1 MSGSKLIQ
9 DTLWMGKEFLKLFYS
24 PISVAGGIIDAI
36 RGWRFSRS
44 WFRFWVNLPSIV
56 LLATVYM
63 ISGFSFFTREDSQ
76 IQLFSVE
83 DEKRCPTKILEAM
96 CNQMQEDDF
105 CKGIGLEIT
114 KRRDFKTTPI
124 SEPTLRYV
132 ELLCKRILS
141 IQSHNPVAHYRL
153 GMVYNVMGQGET
165 AFSEMT
171 DLANGK
177 FGEYPPANSWLVKE
191 LIKQKVAGKEVATKE
206 VLSNLE
212 IASKWKEVDY
222 RMVSFYSQLLEQS
235 RETAKAISVAR
246 RAAAINPELHL
257 EVARLFSRLG
267 YNEELRSAANTVE
280 EVFIKRLNVP
290 SEKESDRLAI
300 VEARRMANRLD
311 QAAELLLEGLKNS
324 SSPVFKRELSE
335 IQLLMFRK
343 SVFKTELGEDRADLS
358 LLLKAADTDP
368 LNPNISTEIAGLQRM
383 KIKGPEE
390 KGPEE
395 KELLKK
401 LVAVLRKQ
409 SDLGISSASA
419 HILIAEGL
427 FTDGNIKGA
436 IKNLEMA
443 LIREPNNIG
452 VMNNLALCL
461 VQESETNVPRSLEL
475 LNRALEL
482 APGNAELIDTF
493 GDVLLIA
500 KRPKEAIAKFEL
512 AIRYDN
518 SRNNTRVKLE
528 KAFRL
533 IGMDADADATA
544 KVIKQIEQAKTNG
557 EAKSK
562 DKASGK

>member
-1 MSGSKLIQ
+1 M
-9 DTLWMGKEFLKLFYS
+9 
-24 PISVAGGIIDAI
+24 
-36 RGWRFSRS
+36 
-44 WFRFWVNLPSIV
+44 
-56 LLATVYM
+56 
-63 ISGFSFFTREDSQ
+63 
-76 IQLFSVE
+76 
-83 DEKRCPTKILEAM
+83 
-96 CNQMQEDDF
+96 
-105 CKGIGLEIT
+105 
-114 KRRDFKTTPI
+114 
-124 SEPTLRYV
+124 
-132 ELLCKRILS
+132 
-141 IQSHNPVAHYRL
+141 
-153 GMVYNVMGQGET
+153 
-165 AFSEMT
+165 
-171 DLANGK
+171 
-177 FGEYPPANSWLVKE
+177 
-191 LIKQKVAGKEVATKE
+191 
-206 VLSNLE
+206 
-212 IASKWKEVDY
+212 
-222 RMVSFYSQLLEQS
+222 
-235 RETAKAISVAR
+235 
-246 RAAAINPELHL
+246 
-257 EVARLFSRLG
+257 
-267 YNEELRSAANTVE
+267 
-280 EVFIKRLNVP
+280 
-290 SEKESDRLAI
+290 
-300 VEARRMANRLD
+300 
-311 QAAELLLEGLKNS
+311 
-324 SSPVFKRELSE
+324 
-335 IQLLMFRK
+335 
-343 SVFKTELGEDRADLS
+343 
-358 LLLKAADTDP
+358 
-368 LNPNISTEIAGLQRM
+368 
-383 KIKGPEE
+383 
-390 KGPEE
+390 
-395 KELLKK
+395 
-401 LVAVLRKQ
+401 LRKQ